1 MTAVEGHP
9 AQGASGVRLSF
20 GFGTD
25 RGLRRELNEDSF
37 LAADPLFTVADGM
50 GGHEAGEVAS
60 RECIQTLSEQAVL
73 TGKSRQATASDLA
86 HALHL
91 ADARIRELTNA
102 RAGTTVSGVVLV
114 EERGVPYW
122 LVFNVGDSRTYRL
135 SQGDFGQVSV
145 DHSEVQ
151 ELVDAGLITPA
162 EALTHPR
169 RHVVTRA
176 LGTGTDTEADFWLVP
191 VEEGDR
197 ILVCSDGLS
206 GELSDSQI
214 HRALSTLR
222 HPQDAVDSLIQA
234 ALRSGGRDNITVVVV
249 DASNVNGG
257 AGGETLGN
265 PGTAQTAEEDT
276 LPRILPAGDVLPQ
289 AMAATHPTEVLE
301 SIPKEFLATGQ
312 KLPTDVDA
320 PLHEENHG

>member
-1 MTAVEGHP
+1 M
-9 AQGASGVRLSF
+9 
-20 GFGTD
+20 
-25 RGLRRELNEDSF
+25 
-37 LAADPLFTVADGM
+37 
-50 GGHEAGEVAS
+50 
-60 RECIQTLSEQAVL
+60 
-73 TGKSRQATASDLA
+73 
-86 HALHL
+86 
-91 ADARIRELTNA
+91 
-102 RAGTTVSGVVLV
+102 
-114 EERGVPYW
+114 PYW

-135 SQGDFGQVSV
+135 SQGDFAQVSV

-151 ELVDAGLITPA
+151 ELVDAGFITAA

-206 GELSDSQI
+206 GELSDEQI

-265 PGTAQTAEEDT
+265 PSNGPTQPRKTPCRACRRPRKS
-276 LPRILPAGDVLPQ
+276 LPGAV
-289 AMAATHPTEVLE
+289 AATRPTEVLE
-301 SIPKEFLATGQ
+301 SIPKEFLAARATRCPQLSTHPCMRRIMVSTTYSTGSWLGIVRSGSVIVLEAHTDPAIVTGLWDFLGQ
-312 KLPTDVDA
+312 EPTIHGVLNEVTRQFGTGLTGLPDFAIVVQSDR
-320 PLHEENHG
+320 LHAILRGEMTLLARTGEGHGDGFRPGRHHLE